1 MKCINKN
8 PHYKSTSE
16 FYNATTQKLTS
27 TATPLN
33 LIGTQV
39 TNTGVAVDTSGT
51 TIDIKYSGT
60 YAVSASVIADITTA
74 GDVTVQLYA
83 NGVPLPETLRTVT
96 MAVGNN
102 VIDIDTVR
110 FFKASCAD
118 STQVQI
124 YINTDG
130 TAVGNVSMV
139 SGNIV
144 KLA

>member
-16 FYNATTQKLTS
+16 FYNATAQTLTS
-27 TATPLN
+27 NAAPLN
-33 LIGTQV
+33 LIGSQV

-60 YAVSASVIADITTA
+60 YAVKASVIADITTA

-96 MAVGNN
+96 LAVGNN
-102 VIDIDTVR
+102 AIDIDTVR

-118 STQVQI
+118 SAQVQI
-124 YINTDG
+124 YVNTDG
-130 TAVGNVSMV
+130 TAVGSVAMI
-139 SGNIV
+139 SGNVV

>member
-16 FYNATTQKLTS
+16 FYNATTQTLTS
-27 TATPLN
+27 TPTPMN

-139 SGNIV
+139 SGNTV